1 MLLAL
6 AGLKLA
12 FEDQAGLELTKIH
25 LPSFLQTFLLFFFLD
40 LFYVYEYLPSC
51 VLVYHVHAVLMEVRK
66 GHKVLWNY
74 SYEWL

>member
-1 MLLAL
+1 MYEADGPC
-6 AGLKLA
+6 AARK
-12 FEDQAGLELTKIH
+12 F
-25 LPSFLQTFLLFFFLD
+25 PFLCLFFLFFVKFLD